1 MKRILLV
8 FVLLLLPITL
18 EAKEL
23 KLAILAPE
31 GSAWE
36 KVMRSWSQEL
46 SNKTNGE
53 LVIKIYAGGVLG
65 DEKDVIRKMQIGQVH
80 MGGFTGLGLGIVNPE
95 VRVLELPTMFNNY
108 EEVDYVTKKVQPQL
122 EKGFEAKGFKLI
134 GWAETGFVNI
144 FSNRPISTRENMDG
158 MKMWMWEGDP
168 LVKAMYDQ
176 FGIVPIPLALPDVL
190 TSLSTNL
197 IDAVYAPPLG
207 AIALQWFTKTKYMTD
222 LKLADSTGGIL
233 ITERAFQSLSES
245 QRKVLQETAR
255 KYAKMLV
262 DRTRE
267 DNEKSYQTLT
277 RAGIQTV
284 NVPEEEKS
292 RIHETSKKVWQA
304 LVSKLYSEELLK
316 QVTSTVDEYRAKHGQ
331 ATITKKQ

>member
-1 MKRILLV
+1 MKKILLV
-8 FVLLLLPITL
+8 LVLFLLPITL

-23 KLAILAPE
+23 KLAIVAPE

-36 KVMRSWSQEL
+36 KVMNKWNQEL
-46 SNKTNGE
+46 SKKTKGQ
-53 LVIKIYAGGVLG
+53 LKLKIYAGGVLG

-80 MGGFTGLGLGIVNPE
+80 MGGFTGLGLGIINSQ
-95 VRVLELPTMFNNY
+95 VRVLELPMMFNNY
-108 EEVDYVTKKVQPQL
+108 DEVDFVTKKIRSQL
-122 EKGFEAKGFKLI
+122 EKGFEKKGFKLL
-134 GWAETGFVNI
+134 GWAETGFINI

-233 ITERAFQSLSES
+233 ITKRAFLSIPES
-245 QRKVLQETAR
+245 QRKVLLETAR
-255 KYAKMLV
+255 KYSKMLV

-267 DNEKSYQTLT
+267 DNKKSYKTLE

-284 NVPEEEKS
+284 KVPKEEKE
-292 RIHETSKKVWQA
+292 RIQETSKKVWRVLA
-304 LVSKLYSEELLK
+304 GKLYSEELLK
-316 QVTSTVDEYRAKHGQ
+316 QVSGAVNEYRAKHGQ